1 MKPRNERGE
10 GVGFL
15 LHAARTVTCVAIA
28 LVSASVFAADAPAQA
43 ASAAAPAPTASA
55 AAAPAVAEAASAP
68 APASAA
74 ASSPSLSPA
83 PAVAAPRP
91 APAPRSRKSEMV
103 QISDPYIEL
112 RSGPGRG
119 YPIFFVA
126 PRNDWIEIELRHTDW
141 FRIRTEDN
149 KVGWVSRQQLEST
162 LTAAGSTKTFRDVL
176 LDDYLSRKVQLGA
189 AWGHFKSEPM
199 LKLWTSYRFS
209 DTLSLEA
216 TLGQVQGVFSGTD
229 LWHVDVLI
237 EPWSDHRISPFFGVG
252 VGKFKNFPNLSLIGA
267 TDTDAKLGVARLGV
281 RYYLTERFVMSA
293 DYALYTAFLSD
304 QRSTEYKAW
313 TLGLSFFF

>member
-1 MKPRNERGE
+1 M
-10 GVGFL
+10 
-15 LHAARTVTCVAIA
+15 
-28 LVSASVFAADAPAQA
+28 
-43 ASAAAPAPTASA
+43 
-55 AAAPAVAEAASAP
+55 
-68 APASAA
+68 
-74 ASSPSLSPA
+74 SSPSLTQL

-91 APAPRSRKSEMV
+91 APAPRSRKSELV

-162 LTAAGSTKTFRDVL
+162 LTAAGSTKSFRDVL

-199 LKLWTSYRFS
+199 LKLWTSYRVS
-209 DTLSLEA
+209 DTLSIEG

-229 LWHVDVLI
+229 LWHVDILV

-252 VGKFKNFPNLSLIGA
+252 VGKFKNFPNNSLIGA
-267 TDTDAKLGVARLGV
+267 QDTNAKLAVARIGV
-281 RYYLTERFVMSA
+281 RYYLTERFVMSG
-293 DYALYTAFLSD
+293 DYALYTAFISD

>member
-1 MKPRNERGE
+1 
-10 GVGFL
+10 
-15 LHAARTVTCVAIA
+15 
-28 LVSASVFAADAPAQA
+28 
-43 ASAAAPAPTASA
+43 
-55 AAAPAVAEAASAP
+55 
-68 APASAA
+68 
-74 ASSPSLSPA
+74 
-83 PAVAAPRP
+83 
-91 APAPRSRKSEMV
+91 MV
-103 QISDPYIEL
+103 QITDPYIEL

-141 FRIRTEDN
+141 FRIRTEDD
-149 KVGWVSRQQLEST
+149 KVGWVSRQQLETT
-162 LTAAGSTKTFRDVL
+162 LTAAGGMKSFRDVL

-189 AWGHFKSEPM
+189 AWGQFKSEPM
-199 LKLWTSYRFS
+199 LKLWTSYRFT

-216 TLGQVQGVFSGTD
+216 TIGQVQGVFSGTD
-229 LWHVDVLI
+229 IWHVDVLI

-267 TDTDAKLGVARLGV
+267 TDTNAKMGVARMGL

-293 DYALYTAFLSD
+293 DYSLYTAFLND
-304 QRSTEYKAW
+304 QRSTQYNAW

>member
-141 FRIRTEDN
+141 FRIRTEDG
-149 KVGWVSRQQLEST
+149 KVGWVSRQQLETT

>member
-1 MKPRNERGE
+1 MSAVASSKPRNERGE
-10 GVGFL
+10 AVGFL

-28 LVSASVFAADAPAQA
+28 VMSASAFAADAPAA
-43 ASAAAPAPTASA
+43 ASSA
-55 AAAPAVAEAASAP
+55 AAAPAAVAEAASAP
-68 APASAA
+68 APVSAP

-91 APAPRSRKSEMV
+91 APAPRSRKSELV

-162 LTAAGSTKTFRDVL
+162 LTAAGSAKTFRDVL

-229 LWHVDVLI
+229 LWHLDVLI
-237 EPWSDHRISPFFGVG
+237 EPWSDHRFSPFFGVG

-281 RYYLTERFVMSA
+281 RYYLTERFVMSG
-293 DYALYTAFLSD
+293 DYSLYTAFISD
-304 QRSTEYKAW
+304 QKSTEYRAW
-313 TLGLSFFF
+313 TVGLSFFF

>member
-1 MKPRNERGE
+1 
-10 GVGFL
+10 
-15 LHAARTVTCVAIA
+15 
-28 LVSASVFAADAPAQA
+28 
-43 ASAAAPAPTASA
+43 
-55 AAAPAVAEAASAP
+55 
-68 APASAA
+68 
-74 ASSPSLSPA
+74 
-83 PAVAAPRP
+83 
-91 APAPRSRKSEMV
+91 MV
-103 QISDPYIEL
+103 QVSDPYIEL

-162 LTAAGSTKTFRDVL
+162 LTAAGSTKSFRDVL

-189 AWGHFKSEPM
+189 AWGHFNSEPM

-267 TDTDAKLGVARLGV
+267 TDTNAKLGVARLG
-281 RYYLTERFVMSA
+281 RALLPYRALRHERRLRALHRIPERPAFDRIQGLDAGALFLLLTS
-293 DYALYTAFLSD
+293 
-304 QRSTEYKAW
+304 
-313 TLGLSFFF
+313 SF